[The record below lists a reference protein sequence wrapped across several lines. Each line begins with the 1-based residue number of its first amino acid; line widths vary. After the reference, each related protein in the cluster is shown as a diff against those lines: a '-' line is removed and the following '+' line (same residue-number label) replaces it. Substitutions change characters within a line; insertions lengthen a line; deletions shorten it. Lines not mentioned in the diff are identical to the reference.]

1 MMLNPH
7 QERPI
12 HWGAAFALS
21 LVVHGL
27 CFVVLFDL
35 VPTGRQAV
43 PPVLSFP
50 DISVS
55 NVVVEEARPE
65 RLDAEPL
72 TALAPAGQSDALD
85 GEIQTN
91 DRIDGTD
98 AQTLEAAG
106 PEPETLLG
114 QDDANRLSALPV
126 ERLNPIAPE
135 EGTVLQGAT
144 LTQPVVIQA
153 ERVAPTQSEAAVP
166 SEMVVLNSGL
176 GASVAEAPRIAP
188 ISDLTRVGPSLVAP
202 SDPPPPSDQDEKLLA
217 LIDRIRARLD
227 DPCLLALPQLQGAQ
241 ANPLVVLISDRDRT
255 MAAFTREV
263 LSDPELLVDQRSI
276 LVDNRQCPALDFARA
291 RSNYP
296 TFKLPLRLQSTV
308 VNSGDELRGTIEN
321 TAGFYTSLVLVD
333 DDGVVQDL
341 RRFVRFEGGRAEFN
355 VPVTRDGDARD
366 TSQLLVAV
374 ATSSRPATIGSL
386 AGRVAGEFFPALE
399 AEVGTAAVIAVIP
412 FDLR

>member
-7 QERPI
+7 QERPS

-21 LVVHGL
+21 IVVHGL
-27 CFVVLFDL
+27 CFLVLFDL
-35 VPTGRQAV
+35 VPAGRQAV

-65 RLDAEPL
+65 RLEPDPL
-72 TALAPAGQSDALD
+72 TAFPPAGQSNALA
-85 GEIQTN
+85 GETQTG
-91 DRIDGTD
+91 DRIEGTD

-106 PEPETLLG
+106 PEPETLPS
-114 QDDANRLSALPV
+114 QNDADRLAALPV

-135 EGTVLQGAT
+135 DGVVLQGAIPA
-144 LTQPVVIQA
+144 QPVIIQA
-153 ERVAPTQSEAAVP
+153 ERLVPTQSEAAAP
-166 SEMVVLNSGL
+166 SGL
-176 GASVAEAPRIAP
+176 VVSSSGVGASGAEPPRLAP
-188 ISDLTRVGPSLVAP
+188 ISDLTRVGPSLAAP
-202 SDPPPPSDQDEKLLA
+202 SDPAPPSPQEEQLLA
-217 LIDRIRARLD
+217 LIDRIRARLA

-241 ANPLVVLISDRDRT
+241 ANPLVVLVSDRDRT

-263 LSDPELLVDQRSI
+263 LSDPELVVDQRPV

-296 TFKLPLRLQSTV
+296 TFKLPLTLQSTV
-308 VNSGDELRGTIEN
+308 VNSGGELRGTIEN

-374 ATSSRPATIGSL
+374 ATASRPTTIGAF
-386 AGRVAGEFFPALE
+386 AGRYASDFFPALE
-399 AEVGTAAVIAVIP
+399 AEVGDAAVIAVLP